1 LVTYALNVCPTM
13 LRNQAEVHLKLGAQL
28 PPSALPDWAWTI
40 IDETDAAISD
50 DLRREWA
57 QEAAVMFR
65 KS

>member
-1 LVTYALNVCPTM
+1 
-13 LRNQAEVHLKLGAQL
+13 L

-50 DLRREWA
+50 DLRGEWA

-65 KS
+65 KAL